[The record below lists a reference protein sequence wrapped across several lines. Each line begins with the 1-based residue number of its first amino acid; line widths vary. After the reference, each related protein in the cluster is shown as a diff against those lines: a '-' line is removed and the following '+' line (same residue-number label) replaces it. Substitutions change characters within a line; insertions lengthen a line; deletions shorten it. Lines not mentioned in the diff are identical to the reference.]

1 MRSYAIQFSI
11 DEGET
16 WQPHG
21 PDPSGVIKADTD
33 ANVVVRILLDTAYK
47 QRAEG
52 SGDEPLG
59 IVRVFLWNGEEMA
72 GPPDAIAGTGTD
84 WTYRAY
90 GRLLK
95 ELADDLTSFE
105 EERKEALARAA
116 SAQTAITNVRS
127 RMARVAREAVERGM
141 PQVDIANSA
150 RRSREWV
157 RRIQGGDKQEE
168 L

>member
-1 MRSYAIQFSI
+1 MYSYVVQVST
-11 DEGET
+11 DDGET
-16 WQPHG
+16 WGAHG
-21 PDPSGVIKADTD
+21 PNPSGVIKHGPD
-33 ANVVVRILLDTAYK
+33 ANTVARVLLDAAYK
-47 QRAEG
+47 ERAEG
-52 SGDEPLG
+52 NGDEPLG
-59 IVRVFLWNGEEMA
+59 IVRVFLWNGEEMT
-72 GPPDAIAGTGTD
+72 GPPEVIAGTGSD
-84 WTYRAY
+84 WTHQAYR
-90 GRLLK
+90 RLLK

-157 RRIQGGDKQEE
+157 RRVQGGDKQEE